1 MIQTQHITTTTTK
14 RRGSIHK
21 NLFDPSILDLKKTTA
36 TQDNAQYNK
45 YKQTQRNSL
54 NQSSRNGLLFTSQQ
68 FKDFLSYYL
77 SEEQVQT
84 VSNTLFSAIEYIQ
97 KTVLGRKDIGIP
109 VLCLTWYVVSSI
121 SSNLCKTILKGFPY
135 PVALTEIQFLFTAIL
150 CTGFISLIN
159 YYERPTRN
167 PSHASKWL
175 KIFPEG
181 TFPEYLD
188 GDFQNSIQNKFLKP
202 CKQTIQMCLPL
213 GIFQFSGHIC
223 SHQST
228 SMIPVS
234 LVHSIKALSPIV
246 TVGYYRLA
254 QNKRY
259 DQHTYSS
266 LTIIVMGVI
275 TTCFS
280 GNGKKKGTLEPEHTH
295 YYMGLFFAFLS
306 MVIFVSQNIFA
317 KGVLT
322 HKRKD
327 QTISAP
333 TNQPPQLDKIT
344 ILFYCSCTGFVLTI
358 PLLLSSL
365 IFKGSSPSTATTSYS
380 LVKLLFLLMLHNIS
394 HFLQAMLAFQLIGLL
409 SPVNYSVANI
419 VKRIVVICVALVWEN
434 KHSPLGLLGVALT
447 MGGLYGYDRAKLQE
461 QQEKKITV

>member
-1 MIQTQHITTTTTK
+1 MIQTQHITATTTK

-21 NLFDPSILDLKKTTA
+21 NLFDPSVLDLKKTA
-36 TQDNAQYNK
+36 PQQSNF
-45 YKQTQRNSL
+45 
-54 NQSSRNGLLFTSQQ
+54 QSSKYQHAQRKIHSSTRNGLLFTSQQ
-68 FKDFLSYYL
+68 FQDFLSRYL
-77 SEEQVQT
+77 SKEQVQT
-84 VSNTLFSAIEYIQ
+84 VSNGVNSFVEYTQ
-97 KTVLGRKDIGIP
+97 KTILGRKDIGIP
-109 VLCLTWYVVSSI
+109 VLCLAWYVVSSI

-167 PSHASKWL
+167 HSKASKWV
-175 KIFPEG
+175 KMFPEG

-188 GDFQNSIQNKFLKP
+188 GDFQNSIRNKFLKP
-202 CKQTIQMCLPL
+202 CKLAFQMCLPL
-213 GIFQFSGHIC
+213 GIFQFVGHIC
-223 SHQST
+223 THKST
-228 SMIPVS
+228 LMIPVS

-246 TVGYYRLA
+246 TVGYYRFA
-254 QNKRY
+254 QNKQY
-259 DQHTYSS
+259 DQHTYTS
-266 LTIIVMGVI
+266 LSIIVMGVI

-280 GNGKKKGTLEPEHTH
+280 GNGKKKGSLEPEHTH
-295 YYMGLFFAFLS
+295 YYKGLLFALMS

-327 QTISAP
+327 ARATES
-333 TNQPPQLDKIT
+333 QPPQLDKIT
-344 ILFYCSCTGFVLTI
+344 ILFYCSSIGFVLTI
-358 PLLLSSL
+358 PIMLSTL
-365 IFKGSSPSTATTSYS
+365 IFNSSAHTTTQTTSYS
-380 LVKLLFLLMLHNIS
+380 LFTLVALLMLHNIS

-447 MGGLYGYDRAKLQE
+447 MAGLYGYDRAKIQE